1 MKEFKTEVIT
11 YPEAFIIWLYRKNH
25 PFVLQEKGWISIDN
39 FGKNLI
45 EYKYYTL
52 KDIYNYW
59 VQTKD

>member
-11 YPEAFIIWLYRKNH
+11 YPEEFIIWLYKKGH
-25 PFVLQEKGWISIDN
+25 PFVLQKKGWINIDDFKLN
-39 FGKNLI
+39 AKH
-45 EYKYYTL
+45 KYYNL